1 MSSMTEPFLNAQI
14 DLYAVQSEVAES
26 VSASPRSVDCRDLE
40 DAIALGLTTF
50 AGLRRHSQSWAAG
63 AVAGKVC
70 FSWETSR
77 RFSEQYR
84 RWKERTGALLKV
96 VDRYQAQRHTLTG
109 ERELRDAFR
118 DVSLMPLDP
127 DRMRAAYESLQA
139 GEGISHSE
147 AMDELRRRMAAGR
160 A

>member
-1 MSSMTEPFLNAQI
+1 MSSVVEPFLNAQI
-14 DLYAVQSEVAES
+14 DLYAAQSEVAES
-26 VSASPRSVDCRDLE
+26 ASDSPRSVDCGDLE

-50 AGLRRHSQSWAAG
+50 ASLRRHSQSWAAD
-63 AVAGKVC
+63 AAAGKVI

-84 RWKERTGALLKV
+84 RWKERTGALLKAV
-96 VDRYQAQRHTLTG
+96 ARYKPHRHDLTG
-109 ERELRDAFR
+109 ERELRGAFK
-118 DVSLMPLDP
+118 DVSLMSLD
-127 DRMRAAYESLQA
+127 DGKMRAAYESLQA

-147 AMDELRRRMAAGR
+147 AMDELRRGMAARR